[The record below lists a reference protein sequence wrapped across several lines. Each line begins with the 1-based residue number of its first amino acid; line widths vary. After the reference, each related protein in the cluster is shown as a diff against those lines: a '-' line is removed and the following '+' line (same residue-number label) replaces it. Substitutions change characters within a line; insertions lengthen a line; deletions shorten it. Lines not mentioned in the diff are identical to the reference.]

1 MRKGANFFTV
11 LLGLL
16 AAFCLVE
23 ANLGQTPPQ
32 AKQQKQQKTRR
43 SQRVRMEQV
52 QVASPDGRVKFT
64 LLPNAERLTYTVTM
78 GDTTVI
84 EPSPVVMHLDG
95 YDLSAGVVSGA
106 AETFQINETYP
117 WHGVNGTATNH
128 CNGVRIPLEH
138 DLSSTTT
145 RWKCASSTTASHTA
159 TSSPARRASRACRM
173 STPRSWCRRLHGLV
187 STAWTATT
195 KPHLRKEG
203 HFRGPTRRLGA
214 ALR

>member
-1 MRKGANFFTV
+1 MRKGANFLTV
-11 LLGLL
+11 LFGIL

-32 AKQQKQQKTRR
+32 AKQQKTRR

-84 EPSPVVMHLDG
+84 DPSPVVMRLDG
-95 YDLSAGVVSGA
+95 FDLSAGVVSGA

-117 WHGVNGTATNH
+117 WHGVKSTAVNQ

-138 DLSSTTT
+138 DLSSTSLH
-145 RWKCASSTTASHTA
+145 AGS
-159 TSSPARRASRACRM
+159 AC
-173 STPRSWCRRLHGLV
+173 LQ
-187 STAWTATT
+187 
-195 KPHLRKEG
+195 
-203 HFRGPTRRLGA
+203 
-214 ALR
+214 